1 MCGVA
6 AGLFNSGSVD
16 GYKRARRFTHASP
29 CSGHSEGWNQILKS
43 PVLPHS
49 VKMCNDSL
57 TLERGRKFIC
67 NILTQTKSVLW
78 KLESFSNDLLLHC
91 TLRLSLSA
99 LVQQSAL
106 EMVQIRFY
114 IRTGLRLTRWLF
126 VSVACKPW
134 CQLRGFTHLSEIVLL
149 PLSKNLQY

>member
-78 KLESFSNDLLLHC
+78 KLESFSNDRFASLH
-91 TLRLSLSA
+91 TSPLFISLSTTKCSWNGA
-99 LVQQSAL
+99 NKVLCTYWTQ
-106 EMVQIRFY
+106 
-114 IRTGLRLTRWLF
+114 WLF
-126 VSVACKPW
+126 VSVARKPW